1 MPSVTKSVE
10 LSRSPEEAFAL
21 ATDTSRFGEWLTL
34 HAGWPN
40 GEPGAPEQG
49 AEFKQTLKFM
59 GMPAEVEWKVEELD
73 APTKL
78 VMRGAG
84 PMGAQLA
91 TTITVEPSGEGS
103 QVSYEAEFSGGAIQG
118 PMGDVVTQN
127 AGSEIDT
134 SLAKLK
140 ELA

>member
-1 MPSVTKSVE
+1 
-10 LSRSPEEAFAL
+10 
-21 ATDTSRFGEWLTL
+21 
-34 HAGWPN
+34 
-40 GEPGAPEQG
+40 
-49 AEFKQTLKFM
+49 M

-73 APTKL
+73 APSKL

-91 TTITVEPSGEGS
+91 TTITRRAAAATAR

-140 ELA
+140 ELRVSATAEAQWNLDGARAVHRAERVRGHRGAHDRLREGDQRRAPQAPLR